1 MGHLAVGDRVEIMP
15 IHVCVW
21 MDLQREIY
29 GTRNGRVVE
38 RITVDAMRHS
48 L

>member
-1 MGHLAVGDRVEIMP
+1 VEIMP